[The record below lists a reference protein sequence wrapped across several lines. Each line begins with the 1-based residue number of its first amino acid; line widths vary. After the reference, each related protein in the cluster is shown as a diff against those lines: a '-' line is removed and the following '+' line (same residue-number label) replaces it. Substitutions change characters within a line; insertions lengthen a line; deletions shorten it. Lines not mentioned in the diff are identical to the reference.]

1 MIFNIKVRHSA
12 EKLSALQKL
21 KVDIETELNTLKGSL
36 NFDDVKTEINKKKGE
51 KYE

>member
-1 MIFNIKVRHSA
+1 MYNIKVRYSA

-21 KVDIETELNTLKGSL
+21 KVDNETKLNILEKSF
-36 NFDDVKTEINKKKGE
+36 NCDDVKKEINKKKEE

>member
-1 MIFNIKVRHSA
+1 LYNIKVRHSA

-21 KVDIETELNTLKGSL
+21 KVDIETKLNILMGSL
-36 NFDDVKTEINKKKGE
+36 NFDDVKTEIDKKKGE

>member
-1 MIFNIKVRHSA
+1 MYNIKVRHSA

-21 KVDIETELNTLKGSL
+21 KVDIETKLNTLKGSF
-36 NFDDVKTEINKKKGE
+36 NFDDVKTEIKMKKEE

>member
-1 MIFNIKVRHSA
+1 LYNIKVRHSA
-12 EKLSALQKL
+12 EKLSTLQKL
-21 KVDIETELNTLKGSL
+21 KVDIETKLNILRGSL